1 LDYEL
6 SWGSADDN
14 NQKQTQIPF
23 GDDNQKGNGNGK
35 DEFEGDGDC
44 EGNGKYETLRF
55 IQNDG

>member
-1 LDYEL
+1 MD
-6 SWGSADDN
+6 SSRAPDDN

-35 DEFEGDGDC
+35 GEFEGNGDW
-44 EGNGKYETLRF
+44 EGNGKYEILRL

>member
-1 LDYEL
+1 MD
-6 SWGSADDN
+6 SSPAPDDN
-14 NQKQTQIPF
+14 NQKQTRIPF

-35 DEFEGDGDC
+35 GEFEGNGDC